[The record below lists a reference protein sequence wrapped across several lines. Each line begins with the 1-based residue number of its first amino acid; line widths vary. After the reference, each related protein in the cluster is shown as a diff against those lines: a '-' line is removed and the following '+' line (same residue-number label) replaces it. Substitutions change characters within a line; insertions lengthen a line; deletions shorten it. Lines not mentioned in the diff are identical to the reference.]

1 MLPASDYFKLAI
13 SLHKDNLIAVILR
26 NNGITPDATTKRSP
40 ADIVNILK
48 MHTKGKEPQ
57 LMCDTSKKLL
67 AEVRICFEKSN
78 ASDYHDCPKQTNC
91 DINGILY
98 PPGTRKILI

>member
-1 MLPASDYFKLAI
+1 MLPASDYFELAI

-67 AEVRICFEKSN
+67 AEVRICFEKAMRQIIMIVLS
-78 ASDYHDCPKQTNC
+78 KL
-91 DINGILY
+91 IVILMVY
-98 PPGTRKILI
+98 STHQAPIKF